1 MKVISS
7 LHEVFD
13 IVDNILDKVASP
25 IYYWLIFLLYFIYI
39 AVFFGIFYVNKQ
51 YINHLSIF
59 IQVFIAII
67 LMVRF
72 NPLRHHVVKPSDNT
86 IIFASAFFLLVN
98 VGLTETLGNYVKK
111 VWSNDISHNVNVV
124 L

>member
-1 MKVISS
+1 MKLLSS
-7 LHEVFD
+7 IYEVFD
-13 IVDNILDKVASP
+13 MVDRILDKVASP

-39 AVFFGIFYVNKQ
+39 AVFFGIFYVNKN
-51 YINHLSIF
+51 YIEHLSVF

-67 LMVRF
+67 LMIRF
-72 NPLRHHVVKPSDNT
+72 NPLRHHEVKSSDNT

-98 VGLTETLGNYVKK
+98 VGLTQTLGSYVKK
-111 VWSNDISHNVNVV
+111 VWTNNISPSINKV